1 MNKDRLSLRE
11 AVAYTRRGFAIWCK
25 AAPEVLVSAA
35 AVRAVNALAP
45 YLPLWFTARLV
56 NAIAG
61 GEPGAAWPMLAG
73 LLISPGGG
81 GAVRAAARGLGGK
94 MGGGRPCTRRDRGPF

>member
-1 MNKDRLSLRE
+1 MNKNRLSLRE

-73 LLISPGGG
+73 LLISTGRSGPPPVPGTE
-81 GAVRAAARGLGGK
+81 R
-94 MGGGRPCTRRDRGPF
+94 